1 MPRVAELGGSERG
14 RPGLSVRVRTTLA
27 ATLVVGIALTGG
39 AALFARLVEE
49 SFVGNVATT
58 AQRDA
63 ESTSSLLES
72 SGATRLPE
80 IVNALQQLYTIDG
93 TLVSSSEDAQLL
105 SLPHVDGP
113 RRALIDGVDHILVTD
128 TNQIGGVGY
137 ELRLALPL
145 GDALEATGTVTRLL
159 FVGVP
164 LLLLLIASITWLIV
178 GRALR
183 PVDTIRREVDSIGA
197 GDLDRR
203 VAEPPTDDEV
213 GRLAR
218 TMNRM
223 LSRLE
228 SSALAQRRFVSDASH
243 ELKSPLASLR
253 QHAELA
259 RSYPDRIDVAEL
271 AGVVLEEG
279 ARLQDLVESLLLLT
293 RLDERAGVVVRHPVD
308 LDDLALADARRLR
321 DLGAIEVDTSGVGPA
336 RVDGDERMLARALR
350 NLTDNAARHARSRI
364 AVGMR
369 GDADGVVV
377 SVEDDGEGIPAE
389 DRLRVFERFVRL
401 DEGRA
406 RDAGGSGLGLAI
418 VGEIV
423 QAHGGTIAVDE
434 SSLGGARFVIHLPAP
449 AERIFR

>member
-1 MPRVAELGGSERG
+1 MPRVADRSDSERG
-14 RPGLSVRVRTTLA
+14 RRGLSVRVRTTLA
-27 ATLVVGIALTGG
+27 ATLVVGVALTVG
-39 AALFARLVEE
+39 AAVFARLVED

-63 ESTSSLLES
+63 ESTTSLLES

-80 IVNALQQLYTIDG
+80 IVDALQQLYTADG
-93 TLVSSSEDAQLL
+93 TLVASSEDAELL
-105 SLPHVDGP
+105 SLPHVDEP
-113 RRALIDGVDHILVTD
+113 RRALIDGVDHILVSDPTE
-128 TNQIGGVGY
+128 IAGVAY

-145 GDALEATGTVTRLL
+145 GDALEATTTVTRLL

-164 LLLLLIASITWLIV
+164 VLLLLIAAITWLIV

-203 VAEPPTDDEV
+203 VAEPRTDDEV

-223 LSRLE
+223 LARLE
-228 SSALAQRRFVSDASH
+228 ASALAQRRFVSDASH

-271 AGVVLEEG
+271 SGVVLEEG

-293 RLDERAGVVVRHPVD
+293 RLDEKGGLAVREPVD
-308 LDDLALADARRLR
+308 LDDLVLADARRLR
-321 DLGAIEVDTSGVGPA
+321 ELDTIEVDTSGVGPG

-350 NLTDNAARHARSRI
+350 NLTDNAARHARSRV
-364 AVGMR
+364 AVGVR
-369 GDADGVVV
+369 VDSDVVEV
-377 SVEDDGEGIPAE
+377 TVEDDGEGIPAD

-423 QAHGGTIAVDE
+423 RAHEGTVTIDE
-434 SSLGGARFVIHLPAP
+434 STRGGARFVIRLPAP
-449 AERIFR
+449 R